1 MDVKAFQQLRREVYS
16 ALEHGPLQAET
27 VIRACGKV
35 REELLKLDA
44 AALPL
49 PVSREQLLTAARY
62 LEEGSLRRSV
72 SFAFGPG
79 WEREFSAGLG
89 EPALYREGGRVYGQ
103 KWRPLGVLLHVGA
116 GNMPGLSAFSA
127 LEGLLT
133 GNVNLVKLPGGGD
146 MVSAWL
152 LDRLIKAEPV
162 IGNYLRVFP
171 ISSQNQEE
179 LKGLI
184 RLADGVVVWGG
195 TGAVSALRRLVPP
208 DTRLIE
214 WGHKLSFCYL
224 SPGGL
229 TDRELADGFRGLAGH
244 MGRTG
249 QLLCSS
255 CQGIFVDTE
264 DPEDCA
270 RLGRRFLP
278 MLKEAQAAWEGQLFP
293 GGERQTAGL
302 GLRLYTREL
311 EIAGGESRL
320 LRDGLCS
327 VEICRRPRLT
337 PSLQLCNCWIA
348 PLPRRL
354 VVRRLRPYK
363 GLLQTASL
371 ICPRER
377 RGELAEA
384 LMNSGVV
391 RITDAADMSESY
403 EGEPHDGEIGMR
415 RLVRRV
421 SWEV

>member
-1 MDVKAFQQLRREVYS
+1 MDVKALRQLRRKVYS
-16 ALEHGPLQAET
+16 ALEHGPLHAET

-35 REELLKLDA
+35 RAELLKLDA

-62 LEEGSLRRSV
+62 LEEGSLRRSMAL
-72 SFAFGPG
+72 AFGPD
-79 WEREFSAGLG
+79 WEREFSGGLG
-89 EPALYREGGRVYGQ
+89 EPVLYREGGRVYGQ

-116 GNMPGLSAFSA
+116 GNMPGISAFSA

-146 MVSAWL
+146 MVSSWL
-152 LDRLIKAEPV
+152 LGRLAKAEPV

-208 DTRLIE
+208 DTKLIE

-224 SPGGL
+224 SPRGLSDKEL
-229 TDRELADGFRGLAGH
+229 TDGLKGLAGH

-255 CQGIFVDTE
+255 CQGIFMDTE
-264 DPEDCA
+264 DAGDCE
-270 RLGRRFLP
+270 RLGKRFLP
-278 MLKEAQAAWEGQLFP
+278 MLEEAQAAFEGRLFP
-293 GGERQTAGL
+293 GGERQKAGL

-311 EIAGGESRL
+311 EIAGQKGQL

-327 VEICRRPRLT
+327 AEIRERPRLT
-337 PSLQLCNCWIA
+337 PSVQLCNCWIA
-348 PLPRRL
+348 PLPRPL
-354 VVRRLRPYK
+354 IVRRLRPYK

-371 ICPRER
+371 ICPEGRRE
-377 RGELAEA
+377 ELAEA
-384 LMNSGVV
+384 LMNSGVA

-403 EGEPHDGEIGMR
+403 EGDPHDGEIGMR
-415 RLVRRV
+415 RLARRV
-421 SWEV
+421 SWRV